1 MASGTMQEVVI
12 VSLRHQK
19 NSLGTDIGIGAPDF
33 RRRNDMLVPD
43 ASLDLLYR
51 RTACTS
57 STSVFHDHPVNTST

>member
-1 MASGTMQEVVI
+1 MARGTMQEIVI
-12 VSLRHQK
+12 VGFRHQK
-19 NSLGTDIGIGAPDF
+19 NPLETDIRIGAPDF
-33 RRRNDMLVPD
+33 RRRNGMLVPD